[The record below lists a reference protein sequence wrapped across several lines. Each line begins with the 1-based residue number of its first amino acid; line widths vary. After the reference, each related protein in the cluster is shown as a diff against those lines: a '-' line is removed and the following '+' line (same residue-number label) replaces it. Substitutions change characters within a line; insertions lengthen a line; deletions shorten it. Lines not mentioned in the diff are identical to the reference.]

1 MSLYLTFR
9 SRPVGGS
16 VVDPY
21 VVESTLTNATMTYRP
36 VGWPEVQTLVGGKN
50 VIFAVHGFNVSLE
63 HGARSLG
70 QFERQLQLTPAD
82 VYFGVL
88 WPGDY
93 WIPAINYPFEGRDS
107 MDCGRRLA
115 SCFTQRF
122 DSAQSVSF
130 VSHSLGARL
139 VLEAVKSLDRRARL
153 VCLMAGAINRD
164 CLQSEYDAACEN
176 SAAIALLASRSDMV
190 LKLAFRAGDTLADL
204 LNDDHHQLQQALGY
218 AGPPL
223 PAGPPVASPWQISND
238 ADYGHG
244 NYLPSGS
251 ALEDIQPG
259 STAKWLLPAAFF
271 ARAFRSQAQIWP
283 T

>member
-21 VVESTLTNATMTYRP
+21 VVESTLTNATMTYRT
-36 VGWPEVQTLVGGKN
+36 VGWPEGQALVAAKN

-115 SCFTQRF
+115 ACFTQRF
-122 DSAQSVSF
+122 NTAQSVSF

-139 VLEAVKSLDRRARL
+139 VLEAVKSLDRRVRL

-164 CLQSEYDAACEN
+164 CLQAEYDAA
-176 SAAIALLASRSDMV
+176 AARRN
-190 LKLAFRAGDTLADL
+190 RA
-204 LNDDHHQLQQALGY
+204 
-218 AGPPL
+218 
-223 PAGPPVASPWQISND
+223 PVATGGDRRGVDRRSCRPR
-238 ADYGHG
+238 G
-244 NYLPSGS
+244 
-251 ALEDIQPG
+251 
-259 STAKWLLPAAFF
+259 KPA
-271 ARAFRSQAQIWP
+271 
-283 T
+283 